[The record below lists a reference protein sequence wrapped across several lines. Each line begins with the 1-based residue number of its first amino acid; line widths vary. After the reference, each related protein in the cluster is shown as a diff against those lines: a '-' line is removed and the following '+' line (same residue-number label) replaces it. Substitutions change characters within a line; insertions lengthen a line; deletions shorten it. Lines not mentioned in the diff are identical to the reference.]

1 MGRREYGFE
10 DMMDST
16 VESSRTWWV
25 ESIKTF
31 SMGVMAWKAFLVVKS
46 KAPDQEE
53 GRGQLKYTERG
64 SVRE

>member
-16 VESSRTWWV
+16 VESSRTWLV

-46 KAPDQEE
+46 KAPNQEE
-53 GRGQLKYTERG
+53 GRGL
-64 SVRE
+64 S